1 MSMRVS
7 PLILLAALALTACG
21 QGEKADAPPAAPP
34 PPPKDGTAPAP
45 VALTEARLRQVC
57 RAGVA
62 AIHGQP
68 MEAVTLGAVREG
80 IVDATWRAPVD
91 GGTRRAQC
99 RVDGDM
105 IIWKPLD
112 RPDEA
117 QNRWMN
123 EAGDPLVRF
132 VLRDAEIA
140 ITTTLPNGTTS
151 TETYPV
157 AVEQEE
163 AA

>member
-1 MSMRVS
+1 MRVS
-7 PLILLAALALTACG
+7 PFILLAALTLTACG

-34 PPPKDGTAPAP
+34 PPAKDGSAPAP

-105 IIWKPLD
+105 IIWKPQD

-123 EAGDPLVRF
+123 EAGDPLVRYTA
-132 VLRDAEIA
+132 DAEEIA

-151 TETYPV
+151 TEIYPIGD
-157 AVEQEE
+157 
-163 AA
+163 AAPASVVG

>member
-1 MSMRVS
+1 MRA
-7 PLILLAALALTACG
+7 PALILLAALALTACG
-21 QGEKADAPPAAPP
+21 QGEKAEAPAAAPP

-68 MEAVTLGAVREG
+68 LEAVTLAGVREG
-80 IVDATWRAPVD
+80 IVDAGWRAPVD
-91 GGTRRAQC
+91 GGERRAQC

-151 TETYPV
+151 TETYPISD
-157 AVEQEE
+157 
-163 AA
+163 AAPASVVG